1 MCPQN
6 NIIEGHFQNVS
17 DNATLLENSIYDDDR
32 ASRLIINVILFIY
45 CMNTFIKVVKKHKE
59 HLDPVHIL
67 TLNAFVDFTLS
78 ALNLIILDVITLLFP
93 VTYHYLIVL
102 QKICD
107 RIIWFWFIMDLTIQG
122 CHHINY
128 H

>member
-1 MCPQN
+1 MCPK
-6 NIIEGHFQNVS
+6 NIIREGHFQNVS

-45 CMNTFIKVVKKHKE
+45 CMNTFIKVVRKHKE

-107 RIIWFWFIMDLTIQG
+107 RIIWFWFIMDLTVQG
-122 CHHINY
+122 
-128 H
+128 